1 MKEVYDS
8 LSDAPFKIRKE
19 DIIPEN
25 IQIDW
30 LWLSSAKEQG
40 KSNTLP
46 PPNSLA
52 HEDHFDIM
60 CSTISDSI
68 NSKGKLSNVTLRI
81 QVRLTIKPTGDNGD
95 PITYQEEPGRR
106 QVILLKLNH

>member
-30 LWLSSAKEQG
+30 LWLSRAKEQG

-52 HEDHFDIM
+52 REDHFDII

-81 QVRLTIKPTGDNGD
+81 QVRLTIKATGDDGD